1 MDFQVSARK
10 WRPQKF
16 SELIGQEHI
25 VRTLHNA
32 IGMDRVAHAYLF
44 SGTRGV
50 GKTTTARLLAKA
62 LNCAEGPT
70 PEPCDQCNFCK
81 EIRDG
86 ISVNVMEID
95 GASNNGVGE
104 VRDLI
109 DNIQYSTSACRFK
122 VYIIDEIHMLSK
134 AAFNALLKTLEEP
147 PPKVVFIFATTELTK
162 IPETILSRCQCF
174 EFKPLTHL
182 QIINQLKAICEND
195 GIKIDP
201 HSLEEIA
208 KNGAGSMRDAQSLL
222 DQVIAFCG
230 KEIDP
235 GAVESVLGIVGQNAL
250 ATFIDCVQ
258 QRDAAG
264 LLQQVSEVIA
274 HGKDLGYFCRD
285 LIGYLRNLM
294 LVKVA
299 GNAESLLSG
308 QTTNLDTLKQQAAAF
323 QPDELQQMF
332 QVLSKAEMEMKR
344 SSLPQILFEMAVLRL
359 TDVRPMQEID
369 ALIDKINRMEGPSPA
384 KTSAPLIGRGEAPP
398 VKKAAPAP
406 AQAAAKRDEPV
417 EPPNVPGDRSQ
428 ASTVNP
434 SPPSSGGEAPQ
445 LDSSQA
451 NVPGDRHQA
460 STVNPSPSSSS
471 EGVWQKIRSAAM
483 TIKRP
488 LGTYLDN
495 CQLTAL
501 DAKEIRLSFPDPY
514 TMGLVEKEEN
524 FEALQAAVIQVCGK
538 PDMKIKLQLA
548 SASAPA
554 PAEGVSEPPAP
565 EQPKGKG
572 SGKKASASE
581 EEILKDALDVFGGI
595 VIR

>member
-1 MDFQVSARK
+1 MEFQVSARK

-32 IGMDRVAHAYLF
+32 IEMDRVAHAYLF

-62 LNCAEGPT
+62 LNCTEGPT
-70 PEPCDQCNFCK
+70 AEPCDKCNFCV

-86 ISVNVMEID
+86 ISVDVMEID

-162 IPETILSRCQCF
+162 IPETILSRCQNF

-195 GIKIDP
+195 GIQIDA

-250 ATFIDCVQ
+250 AKFVDCVA
-258 QRDAAG
+258 QRDGAG
-264 LLQQVSEVIA
+264 LLQQVSEVVA

-285 LIGYLRNLM
+285 LIEYLRNLM

-299 GNAESLLSG
+299 GNAEALLSG
-308 QTTNLDTLKQQAAAF
+308 QTTHLDTLKKQAASF
-323 QPDELQQMF
+323 EPDALHQMF

-359 TDVRPMQEID
+359 TDVRPLQEID
-369 ALIDKINRMEGPSPA
+369 ALIDKINTMAGPSTAGGGTLP
-384 KTSAPLIGRGEAPP
+384 PVRGEAPA
-398 VKKAAPAP
+398 VRKAPPAP
-406 AQAAAKRDEPV
+406 AQSAPKRDEPV
-417 EPPNVPGDRSQ
+417 EPTEQ
-428 ASTVNP
+428 
-434 SPPSSGGEAPQ
+434 APQ
-445 LDSSQA
+445 PAADTNMWQA
-451 NVPGDRHQA
+451 ICTAA
-460 STVNPSPSSSS
+460 SAT
-471 EGVWQKIRSAAM
+471 KRS
-483 TIKRP
+483 

-495 CQLTAL
+495 CRLTAL
-501 DAKEIRLSFPDPY
+501 NAHELRISFRDEF
-514 TMGLVEKEEN
+514 TMGQMEKDEN
-524 FEALQAAVIQVCGK
+524 LAALKEAVAGVCGQ
-538 PDMKIKLQLA
+538 PDIKIKFQLETT
-548 SASAPA
+548 ASAPVESV
-554 PAEGVSEPPAP
+554 PEPPAP
-565 EQPKGKG
+565 EHAGGKVATKKG
-572 SGKKASASE
+572 SSSE

>member
-62 LNCAEGPT
+62 LNCTEGPT
-70 PEPCDQCNFCK
+70 AEPCDECNFCK

-86 ISVNVMEID
+86 ISVDVMEID

-162 IPETILSRCQCF
+162 IPETILSRCQNF

-182 QIINQLKAICEND
+182 QIINQLKAICDND
-195 GIKIDP
+195 DIKIDP
-201 HSLEEIA
+201 QSLEEIA

-235 GAVESVLGIVGQNAL
+235 GAVESVLGIVGQSAL
-250 ATFIDCVQ
+250 AAFVDSVA
-258 QRDAAG
+258 QRDGAG
-264 LLQQVSEVIA
+264 LLQQVSEVVA

-285 LIGYLRNLM
+285 LIQYLRNLM

-308 QTTNLDTLKQQAAAF
+308 QTTNMETLTKQAASF
-323 QPDELQQMF
+323 EPDALQQMF

-359 TDVRPMQEID
+359 TDVRPLQEID
-369 ALIDKINRMEGPSPA
+369 TLINKINTMAGPSTTGGGTP
-384 KTSAPLIGRGEAPP
+384 PPVRGEAPSIN
-398 VKKAAPAP
+398 KAPP
-406 AQAAAKRDEPV
+406 AQSAPKRDEPIA
-417 EPPNVPGDRSQ
+417 PPNVPGDHRQ
-428 ASTVNP
+428 P
-434 SPPSSGGEAPQ
+434 SIDTSA
-445 LDSSQA
+445 
-451 NVPGDRHQA
+451 
-460 STVNPSPSSSS
+460 
-471 EGVWQKIRSAAM
+471 WQKIRSAASA
-483 TIKRP
+483 IKRS

-495 CQLTAL
+495 CQLAGL
-501 DAKEIRLSFPDPY
+501 NAHEMRLNFPDPF
-514 TMGLVEKEEN
+514 TMGQMEKEEN
-524 FEALQAAVIQVCGK
+524 FEALKEAVAQVCGK
-538 PDMKIKLQLA
+538 SDIKITLQLGTT
-548 SASAPA
+548 ASAPA
-554 PAEGVSEPPAP
+554 ESVPEPPASEP
-565 EQPKGKG
+565 I
-572 SGKKASASE
+572 SGTGHAKKTSSSE
-581 EEILKDALDVFGGI
+581 EEILKDALDIFGGI

>member
-1 MDFQVSARK
+1 MEFQVSARK

-62 LNCAEGPT
+62 LNCVEGPT
-70 PEPCDQCNFCK
+70 AEPCDQCDFCK

-86 ISVNVMEID
+86 ISVDVMEID

-174 EFKPLTHL
+174 EFKPLTHQ

-195 GIKIDP
+195 GIQIDP
-201 HSLEEIA
+201 QSLEEIA

-230 KEIDP
+230 KEIDA
-235 GAVESVLGIVGQNAL
+235 GAVEAVLGIVGQSAL
-250 ATFIDCVQ
+250 ATFIDSVMQ
-258 QRDAAG
+258 KDSAG
-264 LLQQVSEVIA
+264 LLQQVSEVIV

-285 LIGYLRNLM
+285 LIEYLRNLM

-299 GNAESLLSG
+299 GNAEALLSG
-308 QTTNLDTLKQQAAAF
+308 QTTNLETLKKQAAAF

-359 TDVRPMQEID
+359 MDVRPLQEID
-369 ALIDKINRMEGPSPA
+369 ALIDKINRMEGSSPA
-384 KTSAPLIGRGEAPP
+384 SGETPQLNKKHTEASSDQGSTAM
-398 VKKAAPAP
+398 KAAAEPARPAP
-406 AQAAAKRDEPV
+406 KRDEPV
-417 EPPNVPGDRSQ
+417 DVPNVPGDDRP
-428 ASTVNP
+428 ASTTNP
-434 SPPSSGGEAPQ
+434 S
-445 LDSSQA
+445 
-451 NVPGDRHQA
+451 
-460 STVNPSPSSSS
+460 SPSS
-471 EGVWQKIRSAAM
+471 EGAWQNIRAAAG
-483 TIKRP
+483 TIKRS
-488 LGTYLDN
+488 LGTYLNN
-495 CQLTAL
+495 CQLTAF
-501 DAKEIRLSFPDPY
+501 DGKEMRLSFPDEF
-514 TMGLVEKEEN
+514 TMGQMEKEEN
-524 FEALQAAVIQVCGK
+524 VEALKQAVAQVCGK
-538 PDMKIKLQLA
+538 TDITIKLLLGAA
-548 SASAPA
+548 SHAPA
-554 PAEGVSEPPAP
+554 QETPDPIEPGPAKS
-565 EQPKGKG
+565 KN
-572 SGKKASASE
+572 SGKKGSASE

>member
-62 LNCAEGPT
+62 LNCEQGPT
-70 PEPCDQCNFCK
+70 AEPCDQCNFCK

-86 ISVNVMEID
+86 ISVDVMEID

-162 IPETILSRCQCF
+162 IPETILSRCQNF
-174 EFKPLTHL
+174 EFKPLTHQ
-182 QIINQLKAICEND
+182 QIIDQLKAICEND
-195 GIKIDP
+195 GIQIDAQ
-201 HSLEEIA
+201 SLEEIA

-235 GAVESVLGIVGQNAL
+235 GAVESVLGIVGQSAL
-250 ATFIDCVQ
+250 ANFVDCVA
-258 QRDAAG
+258 QRNAAG

-285 LIGYLRNLM
+285 LIEYLRNLM

-299 GNAESLLSG
+299 GNAEALLSG
-308 QTTNLDTLKQQAAAF
+308 QSTHLDTLKKQAASF
-323 QPDELQQMF
+323 EPDELQQMF

-369 ALIDKINRMEGPSPA
+369 ALIDKINTMEGPAPA
-384 KTSAPLIGRGEAPP
+384 DPSAPLPVRGETQPI
-398 VKKAAPAP
+398 KKAAPEP
-406 AQAAAKRDEPV
+406 AQPAPKRDEPV
-417 EPPNVPGDRSQ
+417 ESPNAISDHREQ
-428 ASTVNP
+428 STVSEISTGA
-434 SPPSSGGEAPQ
+434 SP
-445 LDSSQA
+445 
-451 NVPGDRHQA
+451 
-460 STVNPSPSSSS
+460 
-471 EGVWQKIRSAAM
+471 VWQKIRSAAS

-495 CQLTAL
+495 CQLAGL
-501 DAKEIRLSFPDPY
+501 DAKEMRLNFPDPF
-514 TMGLVEKEEN
+514 TLGQVEKEEN
-524 FEALQAAVIQVCGK
+524 LAALKEAVVQVSGK
-538 PDMKIKLQLA
+538 PDIKIILQLGA
-548 SASAPA
+548 TTSAQEESIP
-554 PAEGVSEPPAP
+554 EPPEEGRPRAKTP
-565 EQPKGKG
+565 
-572 SGKKASASE
+572 GKKISASE
-581 EEILKDALDVFGGI
+581 DEILKDALDVFGGQ
-595 VIR
+595 VIS